1 MGVFGLAG
9 VIVGGVLNGVVA
21 AGVERVR
28 DARQTMVTARL
39 VQSDIVFLEANIR
52 AEIDGG
58 EWRRLTKDAPPLAF
72 EAWAQGR
79 QMLASGLDYEEWA
92 AVEVAARQALR
103 RLARAPMNP
112 KPPGTPLTD
121 AEKADLSALTPDL
134 EAGRRTLNA
143 ATHGERVPKLWRAMR
158 L

>member
-92 AVEVAARQALR
+92 AVEVAARAG
-103 RLARAPMNP
+103 ASDT
-112 KPPGTPLTD
+112 G
-121 AEKADLSALTPDL
+121 EGADEPET
-134 EAGRRTLNA
+134 AGYA
-143 ATHGERVPKLWRAMR
+143 AD
-158 L
+158 